1 MLSGIGLTA
10 TFDWDDQRITYDS
23 MRKNF
28 DELELMRRL
37 RIDTIYC
44 DDCGH
49 RLIIDCRIDGVIYCG
64 CAENTCEAKANRA
77 AKVKSSLTIVC
88 LKQQWQPYLERPN
101 VIVWRREEK
110 PGLYAYKG
118 IKAIETNANA
128 LLLSVPCPKCIF
140 HPLSPLRFKISL
152 CTV

>member
-1 MLSGIGLTA
+1 MLSGIGLSA
-10 TFDWDDQRITYDS
+10 AFDWDDQRITYDS

-37 RIDTIYC
+37 RIETIHC

-49 RLIIDCRIDGVIYCG
+49 RLIIDYRIDGIVYCE
-64 CAENTCEAKANRA
+64 CAENTYEAKANRLA
-77 AKVKSSLTIVC
+77 TAKSSLSTVC
-88 LKQQWQPYLERPN
+88 RKQDWQPYLERPN

-118 IKAIETNANA
+118 NCIAISAFF
-128 LLLSVPCPKCIF
+128 KIIF
-140 HPLSPLRFKISL
+140 HVTFALSYF
-152 CTV
+152 